1 MADGQDRKVL
11 RELSAAVESGRPVV
25 LATVVATRRS
35 VPRHAGTKMLVLPDG
50 RQVGTIGG
58 GQMESRVIEEAHAAF
73 LSRRPQ
79 ILDYELVEPA
89 RGDPGVCGGEVKIY
103 LEPYMPAHTIVVIGG
118 GHVGRAVVDL
128 ADWLGYRTVVMDDRP
143 ERVTETEMP
152 NAGQRLAGSITESL
166 GQLEI
171 TEDTSVAV
179 VTRSVHNDAEAIPL
193 LLQTPARYIGV
204 MGSERRWK
212 EVRQLLADI
221 GIGEADLERVQA
233 PIGIEIN
240 AETLEEIAVSIL
252 SEIIRERGASQGDG
266 SSEEA

>member
-1 MADGQDRKVL
+1 M
-11 RELSAAVESGRPVV
+11 
-25 LATVVATRRS
+25 
-35 VPRHAGTKMLVLPDG
+35 
-50 RQVGTIGG
+50 
-58 GQMESRVIEEAHAAF
+58 
-73 LSRRPQ
+73 
-79 ILDYELVEPA
+79 
-89 RGDPGVCGGEVKIY
+89 
-103 LEPYMPAHTIVVIGG
+103 
-118 GHVGRAVVDL
+118 GRAVVDL

-143 ERVTETEMP
+143 DRVTETEMP
-152 NAGQRLAGSITESL
+152 NASQRLAGSITESL

-221 GIGEADLERVQA
+221 GIGEADLERVHA

-252 SEIIRERGASQGDG
+252 SEIIRERGASEGDG